1 MLEMIHALLVKSPES
16 LIENQ
21 AQTFFVRLVLSLAND
36 HEHKVQ
42 SMVGTVI
49 KVLIGRLCHLRA
61 NPRALDPILEY
72 SLAWYTG
79 EKQQLSGEKQQLW
92 SAAAQVTFICCG
104 ILLCCVLAF
113 LLYCVYMAKA

>member
-1 MLEMIHALLVKSPES
+1 MLEMIHTLLVKSPES

-79 EKQQLSGEKQQLW
+79 EKQLLW

-113 LLYCVYMAKA
+113 LL